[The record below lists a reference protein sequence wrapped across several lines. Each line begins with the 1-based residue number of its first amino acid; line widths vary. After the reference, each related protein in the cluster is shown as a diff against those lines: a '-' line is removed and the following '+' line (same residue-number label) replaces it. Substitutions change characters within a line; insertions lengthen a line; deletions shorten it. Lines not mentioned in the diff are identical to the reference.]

1 MAVFLLVLLLLAA
14 AAGVLG
20 AVLKVTLVI
29 VLSLVL
35 SIVLLAWIGA
45 WYAKRRVRAF
55 QRDVQTRVDQDRRR
69 REAYDLRSDRPQ
81 DPARGLGDGG

>member
-1 MAVFLLVLLLLAA
+1 MAVFLLVLLVLAA
-14 AAGVLG
+14 VSGVLG

-55 QRDVQTRVDQDRRR
+55 QRDVQVRFDQDRRR
-69 REAYDLRSDRPQ
+69 REAYDVGPDRPQ
-81 DPARGLGDGG
+81 DPARGLGDGR

>member
-1 MAVFLLVLLLLAA
+1 MALFLLILLVFAA
-14 AAGVLG
+14 AAGILG

-45 WYAKRRVRAF
+45 WYAKRRIRAF
-55 QRDVQTRVDQDRRR
+55 QRDLQLRADENRRR
-69 REAYDLRSDRPQ
+69 REAYDVGSEPRH
-81 DPARGLGDGG
+81 DPARRLGDGS

>member
-1 MAVFLLVLLLLAA
+1 MALFLLILLLIAA
-14 AAGVLG
+14 VAGVLG

-45 WYAKRRVRAF
+45 WYARRRMRELQNEF
-55 QRDVQTRVDQDRRR
+55 WGRLDRDRRR
-69 REAYDLRSDRPQ
+69 REAHDVAPHRTDGTP
-81 DPARGLGDGG
+81 DPLGDGR